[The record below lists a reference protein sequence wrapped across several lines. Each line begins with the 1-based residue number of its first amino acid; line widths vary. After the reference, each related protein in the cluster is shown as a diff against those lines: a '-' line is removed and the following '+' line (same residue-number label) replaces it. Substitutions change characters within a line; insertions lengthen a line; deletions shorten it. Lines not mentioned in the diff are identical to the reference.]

1 MKSVI
6 AVQKFAARRPSL
18 RSSATTSEPESSAI
32 AVAAA
37 DSTAMPPPRRAS
49 ARAAADDAESGAN
62 LLHSDAARSDAVHV
76 DMTRAASVELSEHAP
91 SERDLGADLAGS
103 SRRTAPDDGDDE
115 EAGAAAS
122 FSVIIESL
130 VPVRGHVLEASAAE
144 TVLSLKQ
151 RYLALLRTEARAL
164 EAAEASRPSAA
175 AAGAGAAGAPALRS
189 RPSFANDGRVDEGYE
204 LSVSLILDGYE
215 LVDARTLASY
225 AVVDGAR
232 ICVVSR
238 RSRSGVGWRLL
249 NEVWRW
255 WPLLGGLA
263 LISVLYAEAFGWVPG
278 DDVARCD
285 TPLTPFLAC
294 VGPIFVP
301 YGIVFSG
308 VYQKDRGKRL
318 LWFVK
323 ARVLN
328 ATVAVAALF
337 ALGGLVV
344 GAVWLFDGASTCRD
358 DAPQLYYAAL
368 LAWLLLVVLNT
379 PWLVLLSLPLL
390 LLCRAP
396 LFFRIVERMSGKD
409 GAPMERRNY
418 VANERKPQ
426 LGRAW
431 NSEI

>member
-1 MKSVI
+1 MKIGHAVKIVDHARKI
-6 AVQKFAARRPSL
+6 AGAPLAALVCNHVGAGELRRGGGRLDGDAAAAAR
-18 RSSATTSEPESSAI
+18 E
-32 AVAAA
+32 
-37 DSTAMPPPRRAS
+37 RAS
-49 ARAAADDAESGAN
+49 GRRRFRFRAICCTLMQHRA
-62 LLHSDAARSDAVHV
+62 DAVHV
-76 DMTRAASVELSEHAP
+76 DMTRAASVEMSEHAP
-91 SERDLGADLAGS
+91 SERDLGADLA
-103 SRRTAPDDGDDE
+103 PDDGDDE
-115 EAGAAAS
+115 EAAAAAS

-164 EAAEASRPSAA
+164 EAAEAARPSAGGA
-175 AAGAGAAGAPALRS
+175 AAAGAAGAPALRS

-215 LVDARTLASY
+215 LVDARTLESY
-225 AVVDGAR
+225 AVADGAR

-308 VYQKDRGKRL
+308 VYPGPRKRL

-368 LAWLLLVVLNT
+368 LAWLLLVALNT
-379 PWLVLLSLPLL
+379 PWLVLLSRAAPAALPRAALL
-390 LLCRAP
+390 PHRRAD
-396 LFFRIVERMSGKD
+396 ERGRTARRWSGAITFGK
-409 GAPMERRNY
+409 
-418 VANERKPQ
+418 
-426 LGRAW
+426 RAEAAASARLDW
-431 NSEI
+431 

>member
-1 MKSVI
+1 M
-6 AVQKFAARRPSL
+6 
-18 RSSATTSEPESSAI
+18 
-32 AVAAA
+32 AAA

-62 LLHSDAARSDAVHV
+62 LLQSGSAANLLQVGAARSDAVHV

-91 SERDLGADLAGS
+91 SERDLGADLA
-103 SRRTAPDDGDDE
+103 PDDGDDE
-115 EAGAAAS
+115 EAAAAS

-164 EAAEASRPSAA
+164 EAAEAARPS
-175 AAGAGAAGAPALRS
+175 AGAPALRS

-225 AVVDGAR
+225 AVADGAR

-344 GAVWLFDGASTCRD
+344 GAVWLFDGASTCRA

-368 LAWLLLVVLNT
+368 LAWLLLVALNT

-426 LGRAW
+426 LGRATAW

>member
-1 MKSVI
+1 M
-6 AVQKFAARRPSL
+6 
-18 RSSATTSEPESSAI
+18 
-32 AVAAA
+32 AAA

-49 ARAAADDAESGAN
+49 ARAAADDTESGAN
-62 LLHSDAARSDAVHV
+62 LLNSDAARSDAVHL

-91 SERDLGADLAGS
+91 SERDLGADLA
-103 SRRTAPDDGDDE
+103 PDDGDDE
-115 EAGAAAS
+115 EAAAAAS

-164 EAAEASRPSAA
+164 EAAEAARPSAGGAA
-175 AAGAGAAGAPALRS
+175 AAGGASAAPALRS

-255 WPLLGGLA
+255 WPLLSGLA

-368 LAWLLLVVLNT
+368 LAWLLLVALNT

-418 VANERKPQ
+418 VGNERKPQ

>member
-1 MKSVI
+1 M
-6 AVQKFAARRPSL
+6 
-18 RSSATTSEPESSAI
+18 
-32 AVAAA
+32 
-37 DSTAMPPPRRAS
+37 
-49 ARAAADDAESGAN
+49 
-62 LLHSDAARSDAVHV
+62 
-76 DMTRAASVELSEHAP
+76 
-91 SERDLGADLAGS
+91 
-103 SRRTAPDDGDDE
+103 
-115 EAGAAAS
+115 
-122 FSVIIESL
+122 
-130 VPVRGHVLEASAAE
+130 
-144 TVLSLKQ
+144 
-151 RYLALLRTEARAL
+151 
-164 EAAEASRPSAA
+164 
-175 AAGAGAAGAPALRS
+175 
-189 RPSFANDGRVDEGYE
+189 
-204 LSVSLILDGYE
+204 SLILDGYE
-215 LVDARTLASY
+215 LVDARTLESY
-225 AVVDGAR
+225 AVADGAR

-418 VANERKPQ
+418 IGNERKPQ
-426 LGRAW
+426 PWTG
-431 NSEI
+431 EI